1 MGSFGLSFGVL
12 IITVVNSLLWLFLGV
27 FFFLSHRETRRKEL
41 KTLFIASLSLTA
53 AQIMMSYLA
62 YSSTQGLSPF
72 FVANNYHMRLIPAA
86 MLLVAGLALLRRYL
100 RSGEVD

>member
-27 FFFLSHRETRRKEL
+27 FFFLSYRETRRSEL
-41 KTLFIASLSLTA
+41 KTLFITSFSLTA

-62 YSSTQGLSPF
+62 YTSTQGLSPF
-72 FVANNYHMRLIPAA
+72 FIANNYHMRLIPAA
-86 MLLVAGLALLRRYL
+86 LLLLAGIVLLRRYM